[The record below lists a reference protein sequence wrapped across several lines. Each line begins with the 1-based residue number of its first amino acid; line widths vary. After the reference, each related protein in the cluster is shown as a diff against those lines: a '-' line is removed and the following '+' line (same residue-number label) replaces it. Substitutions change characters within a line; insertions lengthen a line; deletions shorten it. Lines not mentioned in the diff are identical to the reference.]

1 MASLLAAS
9 RKNFPAA
16 CGLHARTKPVRLG
29 AASLARLICALWQNN
44 PPSIVQIRCAYRGYR
59 TVAVRLRRNTHGPR
73 LRPTPNH
80 QVYLPFARRVKNGPE
95 SPAAL
100 ARRCLRHECGLF
112 SMPSR
117 SIRQCADS
125 QRVSRRVLT
134 FAIGGTARLVV
145 PRFGQQGPP
154 SPTIHMNA
162 SPATVRASG
171 ILFEKY
177 CLYCHAADAV
187 IPDLRYVTAETQHQF
202 EAMVLGGTRESRG
215 PPSFHDERSRLTSC
229 LAAARP
235 ASK

>member
-1 MASLLAAS
+1 MRALRGYFCPSLLGRKAMASLLAAS

-59 TVAVRLRRNTHGPR
+59 TVAVRSRRNTHGPR

-112 SMPSR
+112 SMRLPLAR
-117 SIRQCADS
+117 YDS
-125 QRVSRRVLT
+125 APIHSASVAAFS
-134 FAIGGTARLVV
+134 
-145 PRFGQQGPP
+145 P
-154 SPTIHMNA
+154 SPLVALLGWLFHA
-162 SPATVRASG
+162 SD
-171 ILFEKY
+171 IK
-177 CLYCHAADAV
+177 
-187 IPDLRYVTAETQHQF
+187 DLLR
-202 EAMVLGGTRESRG
+202 
-215 PPSFHDERSRLTSC
+215 PRST
-229 LAAARP
+229 
-235 ASK
+235 